1 MVGVEATASAAAAE
15 VTAAGT
21 VTTRRRHGRV
31 EVLLVHR
38 PGRGWSLPKG
48 KTRPGERRRSA
59 AARETLEETGRS
71 VAVGARVADVTY
83 RDRHGRSKQVR
94 FYRAAA
100 RANRGFT
107 PSAEVDRAS
116 WVPVAAAVRKV
127 PARDRRVLEAA
138 AA

>member
-1 MVGVEATASAAAAE
+1 MGGVKAAAEAE

-59 AARETLEETGRS
+59 AARETLEETGR
-71 VAVGARVADVTY
+71 AVDVGPLAADVTY

-94 FYRAAA
+94 YYRATA
-100 RANRGFT
+100 RANRGFA
-107 PSAEVDRAS
+107 PSAEVDRAR
-116 WVPVAAAVRKV
+116 WVPVTVAAGKV
-127 PARDRRVLEAA
+127 PTRDRHVLAA
-138 AA
+138 LSR

>member
-1 MVGVEATASAAAAE
+1 MVVEAAADASE

-48 KTRPGERRRSA
+48 KTRPGERRRLA

-71 VAVGARVADVTY
+71 VTVGARVADVSY
-83 RDRHGRSKQVR
+83 RDRHGRPKKVR
-94 FYRAAA
+94 FYRAAE
-100 RANRGFT
+100 RVNRGFT
-107 PSAEVDRAS
+107 PSAEVDRAR
-116 WVPVAAAVRKV
+116 WVPVPVAARKV

-138 AA
+138 VAV